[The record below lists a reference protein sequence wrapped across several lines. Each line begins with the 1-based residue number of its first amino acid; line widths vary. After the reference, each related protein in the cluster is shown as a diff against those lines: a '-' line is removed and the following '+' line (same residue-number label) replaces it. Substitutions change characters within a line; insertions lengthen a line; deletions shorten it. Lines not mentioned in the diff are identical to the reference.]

1 MALNLPEYKSLY
13 QRFMENQKQQAA
25 TDLQRAQ
32 AQREQ
37 AKANL
42 PFGGQQLPGAA
53 GQVQGLEM
61 MKGLY
66 GEDSPQY
73 KQALNAFNLGQ
84 QGVQSRVNYQNVLTN
99 TANKRFS
106 TPLAKTVQEQDD
118 IHNGYMPGTKTP
130 LTDEQ
135 RQIYQDLY
143 GLDLQKKT
151 SDQDTRKKNLF
162 SRNIDITLSQIDPSA
177 LTAYSGLEGT
187 GQLLQDKADDA
198 AGNPNPR
205 YLAYQKALTNSKLL
219 AKQVRQFYGD
229 SITPSVQ
236 EGLKQLT
243 NPNSWL
249 KSPQT
254 AMANFKAFV
263 DTLQQEKGTYT
274 EALKSTRAFGG
285 PSGSQP
291 PPQQPQQQQQP
302 PQESGQQQQPK
313 MTPDGK
319 VVLFKDGVE
328 YHMPPEI
335 AQKALAS
342 GEGFTSGQ

>member
-1 MALNLPEYKSLY
+1 MALNLPEYQSIY
-13 QRFMENQKQQAA
+13 QRMLGNQKQQSEN
-25 TDLQRAQ
+25 DLRSAQ
-32 AQREQ
+32 AKREQ

-73 KQALNAFNLGQ
+73 KQALGAFNLGQ
-84 QGVQSRVNYQNVLTN
+84 QGVQSRVNYQNVLSN

-118 IHNGYMPGTKTP
+118 IQNGYMPGTKTP

-135 RQIYQDLY
+135 KQTYQDIY

-162 SRNIDITLSQIDPSA
+162 SRNIDITLSQIDPAA

-198 AGNPNPR
+198 SGKP
-205 YLAYQKALTNSKLL
+205 SKRILPTRMPL
-219 AKQVRQFYGD
+219 P
-229 SITPSVQ
+229 T
-236 EGLKQLT
+236 
-243 NPNSWL
+243 PNSWRNRL
-249 KSPQT
+249 
-254 AMANFKAFV
+254 
-263 DTLQQEKGTYT
+263 
-274 EALKSTRAFGG
+274 
-285 PSGSQP
+285 GSSMGIRSHP
-291 PPQQPQQQQQP
+291 
-302 PQESGQQQQPK
+302 ECR
-313 MTPDGK
+313 
-319 VVLFKDGVE
+319 KD
-328 YHMPPEI
+328 
-335 AQKALAS
+335 
-342 GEGFTSGQ
+342 